1 MKEYCISFKLS
12 ERSEDCHCTIKE
24 ERIDIPSI
32 GGMFI
37 RKLDENNLLTELLDI
52 LETMK
57 TMGKFEYIN
66 IRPANAN

>member
-12 ERSEDCHCTIKE
+12 ERSEDAYCILNG
-24 ERIDIPSI
+24 ERLDIPSD
-32 GGMFI
+32 GGMII

-52 LETMK
+52 LEGMK